1 MSVQKTRLGILKGHL
16 IVSCQASDG
25 DAFRD
30 SILMARFAQAALAGG
45 AVGLRANG
53 PKDIR
58 AIRAITTAP
67 ILGIHKELHDDG
79 KILITP
85 SFERAKALVE
95 AGADIVALDVTARG
109 QRFGARELL
118 WRIRAELGVP
128 VVADIATVEE
138 ALQAIDAGADA
149 VSSTLRGYTEDTAYI
164 NKFEPA
170 FIAELARVSS
180 VPVIAEG
187 RIQSPEDARAAIES
201 GAFAIVVGSA
211 ITRPHEITQRFA
223 MAGEQ
228 KATMLQQEQY
238 FLGIDLGGTN
248 TKFGIVSSTGNVLF
262 ESSLP
267 TPAKSGQLVIL
278 DHLASV
284 AKQLFMRS
292 DELNCKPHAL
302 GVATAGWVD
311 TDTGSVAYATNNIP
325 EWSGT
330 RIAQRLSETVRIPI
344 AIENDANASAL
355 AESVFGAGRGLR
367 NFVCITLGTGIGGG
381 CFIDGKLNSGAHFFA
396 NAIGHI
402 NLVPDG
408 LACTCGKR
416 GCLEAYTN
424 AAALLSYAEVNFSD
438 PEKLI
443 SAANVGDSAAISAIR
458 KYAHYLAYGCST
470 VLNLLDPEALILSG
484 GLVQNNPLVIEELH
498 RKLSEIVFAWEK
510 RSLSILVSPLGY
522 NVGMIGAAAVAMKNT
537 YPGEVVVDG
546 TLD

>member
-1 MSVQKTRLGILKGHL
+1 MSARNTRLEMLKGHL

-25 DAFRD
+25 DTFRD
-30 SILMARFAQAALAGG
+30 SVLMARFAQAALAGG

-53 PKDIR
+53 PGDIR
-58 AIRAITTAP
+58 AIRAITGAP
-67 ILGIHKELHDDG
+67 ILGIHKELQNDG

-95 AGADIVALDVTARG
+95 AGADILALDVTARG

-118 WRIRAELGVP
+118 LRIRAELGVP

-138 ALQAIDAGADA
+138 ALQAIVAGADA
-149 VSSTLRGYTEDTAYI
+149 VSSTLRGYTEDTAHI
-164 NKFEPA
+164 NKFDPA
-170 FIAELARVSS
+170 FIAELARVVS

-187 RIQSPEDARAAIES
+187 RIQSPEDARAAIKS
-201 GAFAIVVGSA
+201 GASAVVVGSA
-211 ITRPHEITQRFA
+211 ITRPQEITKRFA
-223 MAGEQ
+223 MAVEHE
-228 KATMLQQEQY
+228 ATMLQQEQH
-238 FLGIDLGGTN
+238 FLGIDLGGTY

-267 TPAKSGQLVIL
+267 TPAKSGRLAVL

-292 DELNCKPHAL
+292 NELNYKPLAL
-302 GVATAGWVD
+302 GVATAGWIN
-311 TDTGSVAYATNNIP
+311 TETGTVAYATNNIP

-330 RIAQRLSETVRIPI
+330 RIGQRLSETVGIPI

-367 NFVCITLGTGIGGG
+367 NFVCITLGTGVGGG
-381 CFIDGKLNSGAHFFA
+381 CYIDGKLNHGAHFLA

-402 NLVPDG
+402 SLVPDG
-408 LACTCGKR
+408 LACTCGQR

-424 AAALLSYAEVNFSD
+424 AAALLRYAEAHFSD
-438 PEKLI
+438 AGKLI
-443 SAANVGDSAAISAIR
+443 AAANAGDSAAVSGIR

-470 VLNLLDPEALILSG
+470 VLNLLDTEALILSG
-484 GLVQNNPLVIEELH
+484 GLVQNNPLLIEELH
-498 RKLSEIVFAWEK
+498 KNLSEMVFAWEK

-522 NVGMIGAAAVAMKNT
+522 NVGIVGAAAVAMKML
-537 YPGEVVVDG
+537 VDTMRSQAG
-546 TLD
+546 TN